1 MYDHLIRDNLPE
13 IASPLP
19 AAFSPAFFR
28 WSMQVERKLE
38 DLGAVKSYRTI
49 YGRQQIG
56 IRPVVSSWGTINGWL
71 RTINTIHKQFRPFD
85 RINTRVNVA
94 GKALHGL
101 VHAFFFDSLFGW
113 RVWLWVELKKGV
125 SFLECIISWIWLEM
139 RFDSFSGE
147 SDSFDQINQSC
158 RTYFVFSLHIH
169 FIQAPSGVFVKSLL
183 RLPDIMD
190 CVYHNTPSE
199 FTSRYI
205 LISNG

>member
-1 MYDHLIRDNLPE
+1 
-13 IASPLP
+13 
-19 AAFSPAFFR
+19 
-28 WSMQVERKLE
+28 MQVERKLE
-38 DLGAVKSYRTI
+38 DLGVVKSYRTI

-113 RVWLWVELKKGV
+113 RVRLWVELKKGV

-190 CVYHNTPSE
+190 CVYHDTPSE
-199 FTSRYI
+199 STSRYI

>member
-1 MYDHLIRDNLPE
+1 MPLITNCLSVGPNIVTIWMMKFFVHFNPIYVWPLNKGQSPARGTE

-19 AAFSPAFFR
+19 RGFFR

-38 DLGAVKSYRTI
+38 DLGVVKSYRTI

-101 VHAFFFDSLFGW
+101 VHAFFFDLLFGW
-113 RVWLWVELKKGV
+113 RLWLWVELKKGV
-125 SFLECIISWIWLEM
+125 SLNI
-139 RFDSFSGE
+139 
-147 SDSFDQINQSC
+147 
-158 RTYFVFSLHIH
+158 LHIE
-169 FIQAPSGVFVKSLL
+169 FGWRWDLIPSHEKV
-183 RLPDIMD
+183 I
-190 CVYHNTPSE
+190 H
-199 FTSRYI
+199 
-205 LISNG
+205 LIK

>member
-1 MYDHLIRDNLPE
+1 
-13 IASPLP
+13 
-19 AAFSPAFFR
+19 
-28 WSMQVERKLE
+28 MQVERKLE

-101 VHAFFFDSLFGW
+101 VHAFFSDFLFGW
-113 RVWLWVELKKGV
+113 RVYLWVELKKGV

-139 RFDSFSGE
+139 RFASFSRE
-147 SDSFDQINQSC
+147 SDSSKHLKGQLWPPLRHVFAYSC
-158 RTYFVFSLHIH
+158 PTRMYPPQTVSW
-169 FIQAPSGVFVKSLL
+169 
-183 RLPDIMD
+183 PDD
-190 CVYHNTPSE
+190 PV
-199 FTSRYI
+199 
-205 LISNG
+205 